1 MSHLYEANKNQYDAF
16 GRLQIS
22 NPVTLFDSN
31 HRFRDNGLWAT
42 KIVGAGSTFSFNAS
56 QGLIDLTVG
65 TGATCKVS
73 RETLKVFSYQPGK
86 GLTIDNTGVMS
97 ESKEN
102 LTQRIGYF
110 NDENGIFFEQENSN
124 AFIVKRTSVSGIT
137 TDIRIPQSEWNID
150 NLTGIGASNPSGIK
164 LDLSKAEIFWSDIE
178 WLGVG
183 SVRTGFIIDN
193 KIIHAHTF
201 RHANIISSTYMS
213 TACLPIR
220 YEIFNTGITTNTSTL
235 KQICSTVISDG
246 GYELRGT
253 QYTEGTAIT
262 SPVTLGAAG
271 STNSI
276 VSVRL
281 KTTPNRLDAIVILT
295 ALSIMGLTNNSN
307 YNWKLISG
315 GTTSSGSWVDA
326 GADSSVEYKIGGG
339 LVVGGKTLASGY
351 FSSSNQNNTTI
362 NILRDAIF
370 KYQLERNTFTLTPFE
385 LTLAISS
392 SIDSSVVHASID
404 WEEISR

>member
-1 MSHLYEANKNQYDAF
+1 
-16 GRLQIS
+16 
-22 NPVTLFDSN
+22 
-31 HRFRDNGLWAT
+31 
-42 KIVGAGSTFSFNAS
+42 
-56 QGLIDLTVG
+56 
-65 TGATCKVS
+65 
-73 RETLKVFSYQPGK
+73 
-86 GLTIDNTGVMS
+86 
-97 ESKEN
+97 
-102 LTQRIGYF
+102 
-110 NDENGIFFEQENSN
+110 
-124 AFIVKRTSVSGIT
+124 
-137 TDIRIPQSEWNID
+137 
-150 NLTGIGASNPSGIK
+150 
-164 LDLSKAEIFWSDIE
+164 
-178 WLGVG
+178 
-183 SVRTGFIIDN
+183 
-193 KIIHAHTF
+193 
-201 RHANIISSTYMS
+201 
-213 TACLPIR
+213 
-220 YEIFNTGITTNTSTL
+220 
-235 KQICSTVISDG
+235 
-246 GYELRGT
+246 
-253 QYTEGTAIT
+253 
-262 SPVTLGAAG
+262 VTLGAAG

-351 FSSSNQNNTTI
+351 FSSSI